1 MDRYTLTKGGRWRFM
16 RIKAEKEPSKMEGY
30 EILDYLYEKGPR
42 TVEEIADYTG
52 LSRSRVTGRLLA
64 FMPQEYI
71 EKVADLYFF
80 A

>member
-1 MDRYTLTKGGRWRFM
+1 MK
-16 RIKAEKEPSKMEGY
+16 GY

-52 LSRSRVTGRLLA
+52 LSHSRVTGRLLA